1 MKKVLASSVMVLM
14 VLFLSAGL
22 GLAGNNGNGGVN
34 GGGGSGAGDGTGPIH
49 DILAGTLFT
58 YTGTVVTIVVGG
70 GVEIATEA
78 VDDNGEPIFDDNGDA
93 IIVIVT
99 IYGIGPLRYW
109 DELGVDR
116 LLVED
121 TITVSGYNVIYST
134 DTEGTEVSRNIAVT
148 IITAGGVEVPLRD
161 LETGAPL
168 WRGSG
173 GKSN

>member
-1 MKKVLASSVMVLM
+1 MKKVLASGVVVLM
-14 VLFLSAGL
+14 VLFLSAGF
-22 GLAGNNGNGGVN
+22 GLAKGP
-34 GGGGSGAGDGTGPIH
+34 GGGGGGQGGDGAGDGTGPIH
-49 DILAGTLFT
+49 NILEGTVFD
-58 YTGTVVTIVVGG
+58 YTGTVLTIVVGG

-99 IYGIGPLRYW
+99 IYGIGPVRYW

-148 IITAGGVEVPLRD
+148 IITAGGVEVSLRD

-168 WRGSG
+168 WRQKG
-173 GKSN
+173 GNIN